1 MRLVSYI
8 KGNQQILGKKNLG
21 FQNIW
26 GAKEFFCYQIFWGGG
41 EFESEK
47 FDVQKNYSGSKKSNE
62 KKNWVR
68 LLDLKDI

>member
-26 GAKEFFCYQIFWGGG
+26 GAKEFFLGGG

>member
-26 GAKEFFCYQIFWGGG
+26 GAKEFFCYQILGVGNL
-41 EFESEK
+41 SPK
-47 FDVQKNYSGSKKSNE
+47 NLMSKKIILAQKNLMKKKIGSDF
-62 KKNWVR
+62 W
-68 LLDLKDI
+68 I